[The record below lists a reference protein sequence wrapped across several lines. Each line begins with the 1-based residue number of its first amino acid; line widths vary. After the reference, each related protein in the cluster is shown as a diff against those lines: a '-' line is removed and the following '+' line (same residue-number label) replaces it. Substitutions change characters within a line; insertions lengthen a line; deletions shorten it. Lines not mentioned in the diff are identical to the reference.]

1 MTARVRII
9 RHCPPVMQANGES
22 ADPSVGDIV
31 TVADHVATALIVN
44 GYAEPDGGEER

>member
-1 MTARVRII
+1 MTVTVRII

-31 TVADHVATALIVN
+31 TVADHVATALILN
-44 GYAEPDGGEER
+44 GYGEPEAGE